1 MTLQTTQSIGLQV
14 PDVERAAE
22 FYQKSFNLEVV
33 RADQDCVEFRVG
45 DYHLFLNRGKN
56 QGPILEPCGPHA
68 GLAKVS

>member
-1 MTLQTTQSIGLQV
+1 MTAYLSQSIGLQV

-33 RADQDCVEFRVG
+33 RASIDCAELLVG